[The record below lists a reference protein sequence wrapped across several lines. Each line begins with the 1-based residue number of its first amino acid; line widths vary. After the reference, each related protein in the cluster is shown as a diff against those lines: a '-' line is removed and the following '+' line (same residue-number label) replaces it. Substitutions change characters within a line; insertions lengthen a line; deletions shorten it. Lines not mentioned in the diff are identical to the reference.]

1 MSKLDEFKYDNDL
14 LDIIISITPKQVLFA
29 LDYNDSIMRVA
40 DNYKETINY
49 KAIERLKVETN
60 LAFELIEYLNEKVK
74 EIYKEEK

>member
-1 MSKLDEFKYDNDL
+1 
-14 LDIIISITPKQVLFA
+14 
-29 LDYNDSIMRVA
+29 MRVA